1 MTAHDTQTHRPMP
14 RVGEAPSQTEQVQ
27 DTPVVET
34 VTEARQGR
42 KGFPVL
48 VVLGVGL
55 VLAVLAG
62 LLVGFGS

>member
-1 MTAHDTQTHRPMP
+1 MTTDHTQTRQPTP
-14 RVGEAPSQTEQVQ
+14 RIGEALSQTEQVQ

-34 VTEARQGR
+34 VTDARQGR

-48 VVLGVGL
+48 VVLGIGL